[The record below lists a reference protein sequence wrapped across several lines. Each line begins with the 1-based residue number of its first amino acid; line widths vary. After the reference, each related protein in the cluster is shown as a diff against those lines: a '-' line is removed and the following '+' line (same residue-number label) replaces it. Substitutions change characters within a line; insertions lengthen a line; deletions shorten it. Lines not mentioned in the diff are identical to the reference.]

1 MARNSSYNGFD
12 WIAKMSV
19 GSLLTILISVGGQY
33 NLNNNSKDECRLN
46 SRKSLIYSDSF
57 IGDIWICK

>member
-19 GSLLTILISVGGQY
+19 GSLLTILITVGGQY
-33 NLNNNSKDECRLN
+33 ILNANQKEDCYFD